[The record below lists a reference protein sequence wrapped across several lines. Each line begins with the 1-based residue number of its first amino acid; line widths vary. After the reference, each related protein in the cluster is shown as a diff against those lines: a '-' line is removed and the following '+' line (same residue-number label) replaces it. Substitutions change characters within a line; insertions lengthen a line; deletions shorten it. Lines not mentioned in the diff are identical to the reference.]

1 MEAASDRGRK
11 LVKELTDTGF
21 VSKGGKRHEVFVM
34 PGFRTEVQR
43 HNEIGGQMADIIR
56 KQEGLR

>member
-1 MEAASDRGRK
+1 M
-11 LVKELTDTGF
+11 VKELTDTGF
-21 VSKGGKRHEVFVM
+21 VSKGGKRREVFVM

-43 HNEIGGQMADIIR
+43 HSEIGNQMADIIR

>member
-1 MEAASDRGRK
+1 M
-11 LVKELTDTGF
+11 VKELTDTGF
-21 VSKGGKRHEVFVM
+21 VSKGDKRHEVIVM

-43 HNEIGGQMADIIR
+43 HNEIGDQTADIIR